1 MINSVPF
8 GLHPSRKTIYRYFNN
23 TIKTSEMH
31 LSRRTYVPLFLQTVK
46 NMYFGPTS
54 PLLVLSTPEQYYN
67 FFGFTKTVWFEY
79 ENIFQNYQVK
89 KGTCATR
96 NESQTTHCL
105 PFTAF
110 PLPSRTQTSLW
121 RPAHEGCTSQGAP
134 AYPCSPTCWQY
145 IFQSHQS
152 PYGPLCTKKTL
163 QFLRIYLTVWFE
175 HENIFQNYQ
184 VKNATHTI

>member
-8 GLHPSRKTIYRYFNN
+8 GLHPSRKTIYFNT
-23 TIKTSEMH
+23 TIKTSGMH

-79 ENIFQNYQVK
+79 ESIFQNYQVK
-89 KGTCATR
+89 KGTCAIR

-121 RPAHEGCTSQGAP
+121 RKHMRDAPLKAHLRTLVLQLVDNI
-134 AYPCSPTCWQY
+134 YFSP
-145 IFQSHQS
+145 IS
-152 PYGPLCTKKTL
+152 PLMVLSAQEKHYNFFGFT
-163 QFLRIYLTVWFE
+163 
-175 HENIFQNYQ
+175 
-184 VKNATHTI
+184 

>member
-1 MINSVPF
+1 
-8 GLHPSRKTIYRYFNN
+8 
-23 TIKTSEMH
+23 MH

-46 NMYFGPTS
+46 NIYFGPTS

-79 ENIFQNYQVK
+79 ESIFQNYQVK

-121 RPAHEGCTSQGAP
+121 RKHMRDAPLKAHLRTLVLQLVDNI
-134 AYPCSPTCWQY
+134 YFSP
-145 IFQSHQS
+145 IS
-152 PYGPLCTKKTL
+152 PLMVLSTQEKL

-184 VKNATHTI
+184 VKNAPHTIQNESQIPSTAFHPSRNKKTQNSMAKQ